1 MVLAELVIFPNNVVG
16 SLSPYVARVMN
27 IIDSSGLKYRLSPMS
42 TVVEGEFEEV
52 LALLAKCHNELAKD
66 CDRISVIMRMDSK
79 PNDSSS
85 RMESKV
91 KSVEEKVG
99 RTLVSTAGS

>member
-1 MVLAELVIFPNNVVG
+1 MVIAELVIFPNNVGG
-16 SLSPYVARVMN
+16 SLSTYVARVMD
-27 IIDSSGLKYRLSPMS
+27 IIDSSGLRYSLSPMS
-42 TVVEGEFEEV
+42 TVVEGEFDEI
-52 LALLAKCHNELAKD
+52 LALLTRCHSELAKD
-66 CDRISVIMRMDSK
+66 CDRISITMRMDSK

-99 RTLVSTAGS
+99 RKLVSATGS